1 MLPLEPKLL
10 VMWEKIDEALK
21 KKICINMVLAFIGV
35 GLYSV

>member
-21 KKICINMVLAFIGV
+21 ICINMVLASIGV